1 MQEMFREEFWR
12 KRGRPRE
19 LYPDASSKDAPVP
32 PDLPVPNCD
41 CGFPAHVFQSK
52 HPDTAAR
59 CFYTCSRFNVRNYLY
74 YLFLYLFKYGTNIL
88 LESRCVGP

>member
-1 MQEMFREEFWR
+1 MQEIFREEFWQ

-41 CGFPAHVFQSK
+41 VVFR
-52 HPDTAAR
+52 PT
-59 CFYTCSRFNVRNYLY
+59 CFNRDIQTQRRVASTHAVVLM
-74 YLFLYLFKYGTNIL
+74 
-88 LESRCVGP
+88 